1 MQNASFQAELNQ
13 QRQAFQFE
21 KERNSYNDRRKQSL
35 DEYSVKTADVKA
47 SELFRREVYLS
58 QTQYDRSIH
67 SAARTHLGERY
78 NHKEYITYQ
87 DRNKGADKGADS
99 DADEGGEDGDD
110 DLGNEDGDER
120 VARDASGERPT
131 FNPFLN

>member
-1 MQNASFQAELNQ
+1 M
-13 QRQAFQFE
+13 
-21 KERNSYNDRRKQSL
+21 
-35 DEYSVKTADVKA
+35 
-47 SELFRREVYLS
+47 YLS
-58 QTQYDRSIH
+58 QTQQYDSSIH
-67 SAARTHLGERY
+67 SAARTHLNGGRH

-87 DRNKGADKGADS
+87 NRNKGAEKGADS
-99 DADEGGEDGDD
+99 DADDGGDD